1 MSAEADSLT
10 LAASAVADRADSLRS
25 PLICSLA
32 FVRVALRRD
41 VVAAGRR
48 LRYRLFGEMISGGA
62 MARTVVSI
70 PDDDKR
76 WLDERAAEEGVA
88 MTEIVR
94 RAIRRYREELA
105 RRSFDELVEATRNTW
120 AQGDGLEWQVRRRDE
135 WDERTP

>member
-1 MSAEADSLT
+1 
-10 LAASAVADRADSLRS
+10 
-25 PLICSLA
+25 
-32 FVRVALRRD
+32 
-41 VVAAGRR
+41 
-48 LRYRLFGEMISGGA
+48 

-94 RAIRRYREELA
+94 RAIRRYREEKA
-105 RRSFDELVEATRNTW
+105 RTTFDELLEATRHTW
-120 AQGDGLEWQVRRRDE
+120 KQGDGLEWQVSRRGE

>member
-1 MSAEADSLT
+1 
-10 LAASAVADRADSLRS
+10 
-25 PLICSLA
+25 
-32 FVRVALRRD
+32 
-41 VVAAGRR
+41 
-48 LRYRLFGEMISGGA
+48 